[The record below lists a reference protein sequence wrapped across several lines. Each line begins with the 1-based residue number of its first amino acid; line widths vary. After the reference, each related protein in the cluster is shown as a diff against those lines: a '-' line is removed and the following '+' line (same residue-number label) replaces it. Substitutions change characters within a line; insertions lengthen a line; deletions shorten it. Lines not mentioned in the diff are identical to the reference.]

1 MTLSRFKDWNGHE
14 LAEWLSRVAAAAALA
29 KLLDPFT
36 VELSD
41 DERLAKLINGSAGDD
56 DNEKKEDGGSDGKE
70 GKSKS
75 GEKGND
81 KGDAAKRPEGAP
93 DSVKEPALGFIKQFQ
108 LRARPYDLTPPAA
121 RFGRIWPA
129 TGLKVRRQQ
138 RKESIFENYVADL
151 HTRFSCNF
159 VLSLILSY

>member
-41 DERLAKLINGSAGDD
+41 DERLARLINGSAGDNDRNGKKD
-56 DNEKKEDGGSDGKE
+56 DDGGGDGKE
-70 GKSKS
+70 GNGKS
-75 GEKGND
+75 GEKGNG

-93 DSVKEPALGFIKQFQ
+93 DSVKEPVLGFIEQIQ

-129 TGLKVRRQQ
+129 TGLKVWRQQ
-138 RKESIFENYVADL
+138 RIGSILTTA
-151 HTRFSCNF
+151 
-159 VLSLILSY
+159 